1 MNIGVNFIRCII
13 DVIVFLSIGGLALR
27 GHDENIGSLQNGNF
41 LGVSDLL
48 SKYDPFL
55 ATHIE
60 KYGNKGHGS
69 TPYLSHGICD
79 ELINI
84 MAKSVI
90 KIIVKKVQ
98 ESRYFSMSVGLT
110 PDITHKEKLCIT
122 LRYILPSVPVERF
135 ATFETNN
142 S

>member
-55 ATHIE
+55 ATHIG